1 MKESYQESSCTAM
14 FACAFS
20 RGIRNGW
27 YEDPAVYREGC
38 IRACEGL
45 KKMAIDTDGHV
56 WGVCRGSEFSCSKH
70 YYAEQLLPRLD
81 DTHGIGIILLALCER
96 MKLD

>member
-1 MKESYQESSCTAM
+1 M

-20 RGIRNGW
+20 RGVRFGW
-27 YEDPAVYREGC
+27 YDEPEPYRLGC
-38 IRACEGL
+38 IKACDGL
-45 KKMAIDTDGHV
+45 KEMAIDADGHV

-96 MKLD
+96 AKLS